1 MKRKS
6 NNIFMACISA
16 VYIITV
22 ILYITALAVER
33 HRGPV
38 LEQERFSQITKDL
51 SRSLLVNDPESVAF
65 KDDILSALDQ
75 VQDIAAIQIST
86 DGKLIFSYPVDA
98 PAIALTTSPLVRSH
112 STALNAE
119 SGKKVTLTLSLYLLK
134 PYSIFYWAR
143 IAFIIILTATLSCV
157 LYMIFFAFKP
167 GQDEADDYDYGPG
180 DGITSDT
187 ELEAARTEEQDAGA
201 GERTETVTTREE
213 EEAPAAEK
221 DVPEKEEPYAVTEP
235 HADGRTEATVTAQE
249 ADNTIGDESQVS
261 GAQGEEHPEST
272 EESIGNTEEVPETSG
287 SSSEENDVPQ
297 DTGAAP
303 QGLYSPLTGFGWE
316 SYMIPRLDKELIRA
330 AGSEQDLA
338 LLTLRIPGIDWRSE
352 SARKIASLII
362 STVRFEDLVFDYKTD
377 GCSAILQGE
386 DTDHAIQIAETLYGG
401 IMPILHETDAQG
413 KAYIGISTRS
423 LRLISGS
430 RLANESEQALIHA
443 LNDKDSPIIAF
454 RVNPDKYRKFISESA
469 RA

>member
-38 LEQERFSQITKDL
+38 REQERFSQITKDL
-51 SRSLLVNDPESVAF
+51 SRSLLVNDPESAAF

-187 ELEAARTEEQDAGA
+187 EPEAARTEEQDAGA
-201 GERTETVTTREE
+201 GEQTETMQEGE
-213 EEAPAAEK
+213 AAPAAEK
-221 DVPEKEEPYAVTEP
+221 DVPEKEEPSAVTEP
-235 HADGRTEATVTAQE
+235 HADGRTGADVTAQE
-249 ADNTIGDESQVS
+249 TDNTIGNESQVS
-261 GAQGEEHPEST
+261 GAQGEEPSVTT
-272 EESIGNTEEVPETSG
+272 EESIGNTEETPEASS

-297 DTGAAP
+297 DTGATP